1 MYIYEVVS
9 LKSSTLLNKLEF
21 LYSFFFSKDLA
32 EVEVTAY
39 NFLKFITYCNGC
51 FCVFTM
57 KQVNLINR
65 LIQSF
70 VTNEV

>member
-1 MYIYEVVS
+1 MYTYEVSS
-9 LKSSTLLNKLEF
+9 LKSSTLLDKLEF
-21 LYSFFFSKDLA
+21 LHSFFSKDLA

-39 NFLKFITYCNGC
+39 NFLKFITYCNVC